1 MRARGRLS
9 GAYQEGFRRREGLG
23 FRVRRLE
30 GLGFRVRRGGRL
42 RVRVRVRVRVRDPNY
57 DGSLG
62 PQRGRGGSRV
72 RV

>member
-1 MRARGRLS
+1 MS
-9 GAYQEGFRRREGLG
+9 PEGFRRREGLG

-42 RVRVRVRVRVRDPNY
+42 RVRVRVPGSPWGPPNY

-62 PQRGRGGSRV
+62 PQRGREGSRV